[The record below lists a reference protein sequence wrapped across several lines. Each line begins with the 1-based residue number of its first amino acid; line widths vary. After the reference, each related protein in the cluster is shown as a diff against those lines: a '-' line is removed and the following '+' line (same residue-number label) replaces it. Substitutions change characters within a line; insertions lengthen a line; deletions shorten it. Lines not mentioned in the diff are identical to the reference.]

1 MAPPRFHLFELEDQG
16 WLPTVIRDLATDY
29 IRFVQATFGL
39 HRPIIEPLAAALEA
53 TQSHRVIDLCSGA
66 AGPVP
71 DLCRALSARGLGVH
85 FTLTDRFPNVT
96 AFEQA
101 AAGSGGAISFTQ
113 RSVDARLRAS
123 PGDVSRQ
130 RDPGQRHGRGGAPAR
145 GHRSASPRP
154 PAEPPDDGRC

>member
-1 MAPPRFHLFELEDQG
+1 MRSATRVHMALPRFHLFELEDQG

-71 DLCRALSARGLGVH
+71 HLCRVLSARGFGVH

-96 AFEQA
+96 AFERA
-101 AAGSGGAISFTQ
+101 AAGSGGAGHAVERLADRQ
-113 RSVDARLRAS
+113 ARLGL
-123 PGDVSRQ
+123 PC
-130 RDPGQRHGRGGAPAR
+130 DP
-145 GHRSASPRP
+145 
-154 PAEPPDDGRC
+154 